1 MPNTLAP
8 GKNTIAGMFANAKPK
23 NIQKPKR
30 VMSDLES
37 SPDKDNQDKKNIKMK
52 VDNSIQ
58 EKDDIKSKFSYDPSK
73 AEKEKAVKTNLGISN
88 CDNQIKLN

>member
-1 MPNTLAP
+1 MAP
-8 GKNTIAGMFANAKPK
+8 GKNTIVGMFANAKPK

-30 VMSDLES
+30 VMSDMES
-37 SPDKDNQDKKNIKMK
+37 SPEKDIRDKKNIKMK
-52 VDNSIQ
+52 VDSSLT
-58 EKDDIKSKFSYDPSK
+58 EKEDLMSKFSYDPSK